1 MAYEFYVTIEGTKQG
16 KFKGD
21 VQRKGRKEQIAG
33 LAFDYEVTSP
43 RDASTGQA
51 TGKRQHKPVTITKHW
66 GAATPQLFQA
76 LVTNEVL
83 KSVLIEFVKPS
94 PGGEEHVYHKIKLT
108 DATISDIHQHA
119 NADTHELEDI
129 SFTFRKIEIENVDGK
144 TAAADD
150 WSSKTS

>member
-21 VQRKGRKEQIAG
+21 NRSKAHKDQITG
-33 LAFDYEVTSP
+33 LAFDYEITSP
-43 RDASTGQA
+43 RDPASGLP
-51 TGKRQHKPVTITKHW
+51 TGKRQHKPVTITKRL

-83 KSVLIEFVKPS
+83 KSVKIEFEKIS
-94 PGGEEHVYHKIKLT
+94 SSGKEYVYHRITLT

-119 NADTHELEDI
+119 AADTRELEEV
-129 SFTFRKIEIENVDGK
+129 SFTFHKIEIENVDGK
-144 TAAADD
+144 TIAIDD
-150 WSSKTS
+150 WSSGPA

>member
-21 VQRKGRKEQIAG
+21 SQSKGHEEQIAG

-43 RDASTGQA
+43 RDPASGQA
-51 TGKRQHKPVTITKHW
+51 TGKRQHRPVTITKHW
-66 GAATPQLFQA
+66 DAATPQLFQA

-83 KSVLIEFVKPS
+83 KSVLIEFVKTS
-94 PGGEEHVYHKIKLT
+94 LNGEDSVYHRISLT
-108 DATISDIHQHA
+108 DATIADIHQHA

-129 SFTFRKIEIENVDGK
+129 SFTVREIEIENVEGK
-144 TAAADD
+144 TSATDSWALMPA
-150 WSSKTS
+150 